1 MSKKLLL
8 AIVEEDAASVMGA
21 FDTKM
26 IEKLELLI
34 ENRKEKVAAH
44 MLIEGGDG
52 EDIGDDDE
60 FEFDDL
66 EDDAVLDDDEEV
78 PVVPADG
85 P

>member
-1 MSKKLLL
+1 MSKELLL

-34 ENRKEKVAAH
+34 EHRKEKVAAH
-44 MLIEGGDG
+44 MLTEGGDG

-66 EDDAVLDDDEEV
+66 EDDAIPDEDEEV
-78 PVVPADG
+78 PLVPADG